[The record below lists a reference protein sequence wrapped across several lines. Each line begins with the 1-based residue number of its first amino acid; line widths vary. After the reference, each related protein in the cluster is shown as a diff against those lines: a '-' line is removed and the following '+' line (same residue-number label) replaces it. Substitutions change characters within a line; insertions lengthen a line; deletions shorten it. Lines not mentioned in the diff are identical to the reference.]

1 MALVREPR
9 RAILNLWVEF
19 QEVTVGRIVTVL
31 TVVLAVTACEQ
42 TAKGI
47 EQDVRNSGQVID
59 IMLN

>member
-1 MALVREPR
+1 M
-9 RAILNLWVEF
+9 
-19 QEVTVGRIVTVL
+19 GRIVIVL